1 MANTSVSH
9 FFLLKFFVFTKL
21 KSLLYNNEVRAI
33 AFQIL
38 TVVVI
43 AYFAYQAFDNMML
56 NIEQRG
62 IRSGFGFLNDEAGF
76 AVNDNFFLEYSP
88 ASTNLQAFY
97 VGIVNTL
104 VVAITGI
111 FLASIIGLTV
121 GIARLSSNFL
131 IRKIATVYIE
141 IFRNIPILLQI
152 LFWYSMALNTFPSP
166 KNSINFLDSV
176 FLNSRGL
183 YLPKPIMEGEFYLV
197 VASFVVGIVG
207 YIFIKKRS
215 NKKQDELGVK
225 TNTILHFLGLVVL
238 LPIVVYFSLG
248 AQLEYPALKGFNFRG
263 GTDLSIE
270 FFALAFSLSIY
281 TATYIAEAIRSGVES
296 VDKGQKEAAAA
307 LGLKNSRA
315 MRLIILP
322 QALRVA
328 IPPIINQYLNLT
340 KNSSLAAAVG
350 YTELVTIFSGT
361 VLNVVGQ
368 AIEIIVLTML
378 VYLTISLIISLVL
391 NVFNKKMQIK
401 DG

>member
-1 MANTSVSH
+1 MC
-9 FFLLKFFVFTKL
+9 LTKL

-33 AFQIL
+33 LFQIL
-38 TVVVI
+38 AVVVI

-62 IRSGFGFLNDEAGF
+62 IRSGFSFLNDEAGF

-104 VVAITGI
+104 IVAITGI
-111 FLASIIGLTV
+111 FLASIIGLIV
-121 GIARLSSNFL
+121 GISRLSSNYL
-131 IRKIATVYIE
+131 IRKMAAIYIE

-152 LFWYSMALNTFPSP
+152 LFWYSIALSAFPSP
-166 KNSINFLDSV
+166 KNSINFFDSI

-183 YLPKPIMEGEFYLV
+183 YLPKPIMDGQFYFV
-197 VASFVVGIVG
+197 VASLIVGIVS

-215 NKKQDELGVK
+215 DKKHDETGIK
-225 TNTILHFLGLVVL
+225 TNTIPYFLGLVLL
-238 LPIVVYFSLG
+238 LPVVVYFIFG
-248 AQLEYPALKGFNFRG
+248 VQLEYPVLKGFNFRG
-263 GTDLSIE
+263 GVDLSIE

-307 LGLKNSRA
+307 LGLKGSWA

-368 AIEIIVLTML
+368 AIEIIMLTML
-378 VYLTISLIISLVL
+378 VYLTISLVISLIL
-391 NVFNKKMQIK
+391 NIFNKKMQIK
-401 DG
+401 GG

>member
-1 MANTSVSH
+1 M
-9 FFLLKFFVFTKL
+9 FTKL

-33 AFQIL
+33 LFQVL
-38 TVVVI
+38 AVAVI
-43 AYFAYQAFDNMML
+43 AYFAYQAFDNLML

-62 IRSGFGFLNDEAGF
+62 IRSGFGFLNAEAGF

-104 VVAITGI
+104 MVAITGI
-111 FLASIIGLTV
+111 FLASIIGLIV
-121 GIARLSSNFL
+121 GIARLSSNYL
-131 IRKIATVYIE
+131 IKKIATIYIE

-152 LFWYSMALNTFPSP
+152 LFWYSIALNALPSAR
-166 KNSINFLDSV
+166 NSINFFDTI

-183 YLPKPIMEGEFYLV
+183 YLPKPIMGFELYIVL
-197 VASFVVGIVG
+197 ASFVIGIVS

-215 NKKQDELGVK
+215 NKKHDETGIK
-225 TNTILHFLGLVVL
+225 TNTIPHFLGLVLL
-238 LPIVVYFSLG
+238 LPIVAYFVFG
-248 AQLEYPALKGFNFRG
+248 AQLEYPALKGFNFKG
-263 GTDLSIE
+263 GVDLSIE

-307 LGLKNSRA
+307 LGLKDSWA
-315 MRLIILP
+315 MRLVILP
-322 QALRVA
+322 QAFRVA

-361 VLNVVGQ
+361 VLNVIGQ
-368 AIEIIVLTML
+368 AIEIITLTML
-378 VYLTISLIISLVL
+378 VYLTISLVISLIL
-391 NVFNKKMQIK
+391 NTFNKKMQIK
-401 DG
+401 GN

>member
-1 MANTSVSH
+1 M
-9 FFLLKFFVFTKL
+9 FTKL

-33 AFQIL
+33 LFQVL
-38 TVVVI
+38 AVAVI
-43 AYFAYQAFDNMML
+43 AYFAYQAFDNLML

-104 VVAITGI
+104 MVAITGI
-111 FLASIIGLTV
+111 FLASIIGLIV
-121 GIARLSSNFL
+121 GIARLSSNYL
-131 IRKIATVYIE
+131 IKKIATIYIE

-152 LFWYSMALNTFPSP
+152 LFWYSIALNALPSAR
-166 KNSINFLDSV
+166 NSINFFDTI

-183 YLPKPIMEGEFYLV
+183 YLPKPIMGFELYIVL
-197 VASFVVGIVG
+197 ASFVIGIVS

-215 NKKQDELGVK
+215 NKKHDETGIK
-225 TNTILHFLGLVVL
+225 TNTIPHFLGLVLL
-238 LPIVVYFSLG
+238 LPIVAYFVFG
-248 AQLEYPALKGFNFRG
+248 AQLEYPALKGFNFKG
-263 GTDLSIE
+263 GVDLSIE

-281 TATYIAEAIRSGVES
+281 TATYIAEAVRSGVES

-307 LGLKNSRA
+307 LGLKDSWA
-315 MRLIILP
+315 MRLVILP
-322 QALRVA
+322 QAFRVA

-361 VLNVVGQ
+361 VLNVIGQ
-368 AIEIIVLTML
+368 AIEIITLTML
-378 VYLTISLIISLVL
+378 VYLTISLVISLIL
-391 NVFNKKMQIK
+391 NTFNKKMQIK
-401 DG
+401 GN

>member
-1 MANTSVSH
+1 
-9 FFLLKFFVFTKL
+9 VFTKL
-21 KSLLYNNEVRAI
+21 KSLLYNNEVRA
-33 AFQIL
+33 ALFQIL
-38 TVVVI
+38 AVVVI

-111 FLASIIGLTV
+111 FFASVLGLIV
-121 GIARLSSNFL
+121 GISRLSSNYL
-131 IRKIATVYIE
+131 IRKMATVYIE

-152 LFWYSMALNTFPSP
+152 LFWYSIALSVFPSP
-166 KNSINFLDSV
+166 KNSISFFDSI

-183 YLPKPIMEGEFYLV
+183 YLPKPIEGIELYLV
-197 VASFVVGIVG
+197 IASFVIGIIG
-207 YIFIKKRS
+207 YVFIKKHS
-215 NKKQDELGVK
+215 NKKHDETGVV
-225 TNTILHFLGLVVL
+225 TNTIPHFLGLVVL
-238 LPIVVYFSLG
+238 LPIVVYLFFG
-248 AQLEYPALKGFNFRG
+248 VQLEYPVLKGFNFRG
-263 GTDLSIE
+263 GVDLSIE
-270 FFALAFSLSIY
+270 FFALAFALSIY

-296 VDKGQKEAAAA
+296 VDSGQKEAASAM
-307 LGLKNSRA
+307 GLTQTQSL
-315 MRLIILP
+315 RLVVLP

-368 AIEIIVLTML
+368 AIEIIILTML
-378 VYLTISLIISLVL
+378 VYLTISLVISLIL
-391 NVFNKKMQIK
+391 NIFNKKIQIK
-401 DG
+401 GK

>member
-1 MANTSVSH
+1 
-9 FFLLKFFVFTKL
+9 VFIKL
-21 KSLLYNNEVRAI
+21 KSLLYNNEVRA
-33 AFQIL
+33 ALFQIL
-38 TVVVI
+38 AVVVI

-111 FLASIIGLTV
+111 FFASVLGLIV
-121 GIARLSSNFL
+121 GISRLSSNYL
-131 IRKIATVYIE
+131 IRKMATVYIE

-152 LFWYSMALNTFPSP
+152 LFWYSIALSVFPSP
-166 KNSINFLDSV
+166 KNSISFFDSI

-183 YLPKPIMEGEFYLV
+183 YLPKPIEGIELYLV
-197 VASFVVGIVG
+197 IASFVIGIIG
-207 YIFIKKRS
+207 YVFIKKHS
-215 NKKQDELGVK
+215 NKKHDETGVV
-225 TNTILHFLGLVVL
+225 TNTIPHFLGLVVL
-238 LPIVVYFSLG
+238 LPIVVYLSFG
-248 AQLEYPALKGFNFRG
+248 VQLEYPVLKGFNFRG
-263 GTDLSIE
+263 GVDLSIE
-270 FFALAFSLSIY
+270 FFALAFALSIY
-281 TATYIAEAIRSGVES
+281 TATYIAEAIRSGIES
-296 VDKGQKEAAAA
+296 VDNGQKEAAAA
-307 LGLKNSRA
+307 MGLTQTQSL
-315 MRLIILP
+315 RLVVLP

-368 AIEIIVLTML
+368 AIEIIILTML
-378 VYLTISLIISLVL
+378 VYLAISLVISLIL
-391 NVFNKKMQIK
+391 NIFNKKMQIK
-401 DG
+401 GK

>member
-1 MANTSVSH
+1 M
-9 FFLLKFFVFTKL
+9 FTKL
-21 KSLLYNNEVRAI
+21 KSLLYNNEVRAVL
-33 AFQIL
+33 FQIL
-38 TVVVI
+38 AVVVI

-111 FLASIIGLTV
+111 FFASVLGLIV
-121 GIARLSSNFL
+121 GISRLSSNYL
-131 IRKIATVYIE
+131 IRKMATVYIE

-152 LFWYSMALNTFPSP
+152 LFWYSIALSVFPSP
-166 KNSINFLDSV
+166 KNSISFFDSI

-183 YLPKPIMEGEFYLV
+183 YLPKPIEGIELYLV
-197 VASFVVGIVG
+197 IASFVIGIIG
-207 YIFIKKRS
+207 YVFIKKHS
-215 NKKQDELGVK
+215 NKKHDETGVV
-225 TNTILHFLGLVVL
+225 TNTIPHFLGLVVL
-238 LPIVVYFSLG
+238 LPIVVYLFFG
-248 AQLEYPALKGFNFRG
+248 VQLEYPVLKGFNFRG
-263 GTDLSIE
+263 GVDLSIE
-270 FFALAFSLSIY
+270 FFALAFALSIY

-296 VDKGQKEAAAA
+296 VDSGQKEAASAM
-307 LGLKNSRA
+307 GLTQTQSL
-315 MRLIILP
+315 RLVVLP

-368 AIEIIVLTML
+368 AIEIIILTML
-378 VYLTISLIISLVL
+378 VYLTISLVISLIL
-391 NVFNKKMQIK
+391 NIFNKKMQIK
-401 DG
+401 GK

>member
-1 MANTSVSH
+1 
-9 FFLLKFFVFTKL
+9 VFTKL
-21 KSLLYNNEVRAI
+21 KSLLNSNEVRAI
-33 AFQIL
+33 VFQIL
-38 TVVVI
+38 AVVVV
-43 AYFAYQAFDNMML
+43 AYFAYQAFDNLML

-76 AVNDNFFLEYSP
+76 AVNDNFFLDYSP

-104 VVAITGI
+104 IVAITGI
-111 FLASIIGLTV
+111 FFASVLGLIV
-121 GIARLSSNFL
+121 GISRLSSNYL

-152 LFWYSMALNTFPSP
+152 LFWYSIALSTFPSP
-166 KNSINFLDSV
+166 KNSINFFDSI

-183 YLPKPIMEGEFYLV
+183 YLPKPIMESGFFFVLASLV
-197 VASFVVGIVG
+197 IGIVA

-215 NKKQDELGVK
+215 NKKHDETGVV
-225 TNTILHFLGLVVL
+225 TNTTVYFLGLVLL
-238 LPIVVYFSLG
+238 LPSVVYFAFG
-248 AQLEYPALKGFNFRG
+248 VQLEYPMLKGFNFRG
-263 GTDLSIE
+263 GVDLSIE
-270 FFALAFSLSIY
+270 FFSLAFALSIY
-281 TATYIAEAIRSGVES
+281 TATYIAEAIRSGIES
-296 VDKGQKEAAAA
+296 VDSGQKEAASAM
-307 LGLKNSRA
+307 GLTQTQSL
-315 MRLIILP
+315 RLVVLP

-368 AIEIIVLTML
+368 AIEIIILTML
-378 VYLTISLIISLVL
+378 VYLTISLVISLIL
-391 NVFNKKMQIK
+391 NIFNKKMQIK
-401 DG
+401 GK

>member
-1 MANTSVSH
+1 M
-9 FFLLKFFVFTKL
+9 FTKL
-21 KSLLYNNEVRAI
+21 KSLLYNNEVRAVL
-33 AFQIL
+33 FQIL
-38 TVVVI
+38 AVVVI

-111 FLASIIGLTV
+111 FFASVLGLIV
-121 GIARLSSNFL
+121 GISRLSSNYL
-131 IRKIATVYIE
+131 IRKMATVYIE

-152 LFWYSMALNTFPSP
+152 LFWYSIALSVFPSP
-166 KNSINFLDSV
+166 KNSISFFDSI

-183 YLPKPIMEGEFYLV
+183 YLPKPIEGIELYLV
-197 VASFVVGIVG
+197 IASFVIGIIG
-207 YIFIKKRS
+207 YVFIKKHS
-215 NKKQDELGVK
+215 NKKHDETGVV
-225 TNTILHFLGLVVL
+225 TNTIPHFLGLVVL
-238 LPIVVYFSLG
+238 LPIVVYLFFG
-248 AQLEYPALKGFNFRG
+248 VQLEYPALKGFNFRG
-263 GTDLSIE
+263 GVDLSIE
-270 FFALAFSLSIY
+270 FFALAFALSIY

-296 VDKGQKEAAAA
+296 VDSGQKEAASAM
-307 LGLKNSRA
+307 GLTQTQSL
-315 MRLIILP
+315 RLVVLP
-322 QALRVA
+322 QALRVS

-368 AIEIIVLTML
+368 AIEIIILTML
-378 VYLTISLIISLVL
+378 VYLTISLVISLIL
-391 NVFNKKMQIK
+391 NIFNKKIQIK
-401 DG
+401 GK

>member
-1 MANTSVSH
+1 
-9 FFLLKFFVFTKL
+9 VFTKL
-21 KSLLYNNEVRAI
+21 KSLLYNNEVRA
-33 AFQIL
+33 ALFQIL
-38 TVVVI
+38 AVVVI

-111 FLASIIGLTV
+111 FFASVLGLIV
-121 GIARLSSNFL
+121 GISRLSSNYL
-131 IRKIATVYIE
+131 IRKMATVYIE

-152 LFWYSMALNTFPSP
+152 LFWYSIALSVFPSP
-166 KNSINFLDSV
+166 KNSISFFDSI

-183 YLPKPIMEGEFYLV
+183 YLPKPIEGIELYLV
-197 VASFVVGIVG
+197 IASFVIGIIG
-207 YIFIKKRS
+207 YVFIKKHS
-215 NKKQDELGVK
+215 NKKHDETGVV
-225 TNTILHFLGLVVL
+225 TNTIPHFLGLVVL
-238 LPIVVYFSLG
+238 LPIVVYLFFG
-248 AQLEYPALKGFNFRG
+248 VQLEYPVLKGFNFRG
-263 GTDLSIE
+263 GVDLSIE
-270 FFALAFSLSIY
+270 FFALAFALSIY

-296 VDKGQKEAAAA
+296 VDSGQKEAASAM
-307 LGLKNSRA
+307 GLTQTQSL
-315 MRLIILP
+315 RLVVLP
-322 QALRVA
+322 QALRVS

-368 AIEIIVLTML
+368 AIEIIILTML
-378 VYLTISLIISLVL
+378 VYLTISLVISLIL
-391 NVFNKKMQIK
+391 NIFNKKIQIK
-401 DG
+401 GK

>member
-1 MANTSVSH
+1 M
-9 FFLLKFFVFTKL
+9 FTKL

-33 AFQIL
+33 LFQIL
-38 TVVVI
+38 AVVVI

-104 VVAITGI
+104 IVAITGI
-111 FLASIIGLTV
+111 FFASVLGLIV
-121 GIARLSSNFL
+121 GISRLSSNYL
-131 IRKIATVYIE
+131 IRKMATVYIE
-141 IFRNIPILLQI
+141 VFRNIPILLQI
-152 LFWYSMALNTFPSP
+152 LFWYSMALSAFPSP
-166 KNSINFLDSV
+166 KNSISFFDSI

-183 YLPKPIMEGEFYLV
+183 YLPRPVEGVEIYLV
-197 VASFVVGIVG
+197 LASFIIGVVS
-207 YIFIKKRS
+207 YIFIKRRS
-215 NKKQDELGVK
+215 NKKHDDTGIE
-225 TNTILHFLGLVVL
+225 TNTTPYFVGLVLL
-238 LPIVVYFSLG
+238 LPIAVYFASG
-248 AQLEYPALKGFNFRG
+248 AQLEYPVLKGFNFRG
-263 GTDLSIE
+263 GVDLSIE
-270 FFALAFSLSIY
+270 FFALAFALSIY
-281 TATYIAEAIRSGVES
+281 TATYIAEAIRSGIES
-296 VDKGQKEAAAA
+296 VDNGQKEAAAA
-307 LGLKNSRA
+307 MGLTQTQSL
-315 MRLIILP
+315 RLVVLP

-368 AIEIIVLTML
+368 AIEIIILTML
-378 VYLTISLIISLVL
+378 VYLAISLVISLIL
-391 NVFNKKMQIK
+391 NIFNKKMQIK
-401 DG
+401 GK

>member
-1 MANTSVSH
+1 M
-9 FFLLKFFVFTKL
+9 FIKL
-21 KSLLYNNEVRAI
+21 KSLLYDNEVRAI
-33 AFQIL
+33 VFQVL
-38 TVVVI
+38 AVVVI

-104 VVAITGI
+104 VVAIAGI
-111 FLASIIGLTV
+111 FFASIIGLIIGV
-121 GIARLSSNFL
+121 ARLSSNYL
-131 IRKIATVYIE
+131 IRKMATIYIE

-152 LFWYSMALNTFPSP
+152 LFWYSIALSAFPSP
-166 KNSINFLDSV
+166 KNSISFFDSI

-183 YLPKPIMEGEFYLV
+183 FLPKIVVGVEFYLV
-197 VASFVVGIVG
+197 LVSLIVGIVS
-207 YIFIKKRS
+207 YILIKKHS
-215 NKKQDELGVK
+215 NKKHDETGIV
-225 TNTILHFLGLVVL
+225 TNTVPHFLGLVVV
-238 LPIVVYFSLG
+238 LPVVAYFVFG

-270 FFALAFSLSIY
+270 FFALAFALSVY
-281 TATYIAEAIRSGVES
+281 TATYIAEAIRSGIES
-296 VDKGQKEAAAA
+296 VDNGQKEAASAM
-307 LGLKNSRA
+307 GLTQAQSL
-315 MRLIILP
+315 RLVILP

-368 AIEIIVLTML
+368 AIEIIILTML
-378 VYLTISLIISLVL
+378 VYLTISLAISLIL
-391 NVFNKKMQIK
+391 NIFNKKMQIK
-401 DG
+401 GK

>member
-1 MANTSVSH
+1 
-9 FFLLKFFVFTKL
+9 VFIKL
-21 KSLLYNNEVRAI
+21 KSLLYNNEVRA
-33 AFQIL
+33 ALFQIL
-38 TVVVI
+38 AVVVI

-111 FLASIIGLTV
+111 FFASVLGLIV
-121 GIARLSSNFL
+121 GISRLSSNYL
-131 IRKIATVYIE
+131 IRKMATVYIE

-152 LFWYSMALNTFPSP
+152 LFWYSIALSVFPSP
-166 KNSINFLDSV
+166 KNSISFFDSI

-183 YLPKPIMEGEFYLV
+183 YLPKPIEGIELYLV
-197 VASFVVGIVG
+197 IASFVIGIIG
-207 YIFIKKRS
+207 YVFIKKHS
-215 NKKQDELGVK
+215 NKKHDETGVV
-225 TNTILHFLGLVVL
+225 TNTIPHFLGLVVL
-238 LPIVVYFSLG
+238 LPIVVYLSFG
-248 AQLEYPALKGFNFRG
+248 VQLEYPVLKGFNFRG
-263 GTDLSIE
+263 GVDLSIE
-270 FFALAFSLSIY
+270 FFALAFALSIY

-296 VDKGQKEAAAA
+296 VDSGQKEAASAM
-307 LGLKNSRA
+307 GLTQTQSL
-315 MRLIILP
+315 RLVVLP
-322 QALRVA
+322 QALRVS

-368 AIEIIVLTML
+368 AIEIIILTML
-378 VYLTISLIISLVL
+378 VYLTISLVISLIL
-391 NVFNKKMQIK
+391 NIFNKKMQIK
-401 DG
+401 GK

>member
-1 MANTSVSH
+1 M
-9 FFLLKFFVFTKL
+9 FTKL
-21 KSLLYNNEVRAI
+21 KSLLYNNEVRAVL
-33 AFQIL
+33 FQL
-38 TVVVI
+38 LAVAVI
-43 AYFAYQAFDNMML
+43 AYFAYQAFDNLML

-104 VVAITGI
+104 MVAITGI
-111 FLASIIGLTV
+111 FLASIIGLII
-121 GIARLSSNFL
+121 GIARLSNNYL
-131 IRKIATVYIE
+131 IRKIATIYIE

-152 LFWYSMALNTFPSP
+152 LFWYSIALNALPSAR
-166 KNSINFLDSV
+166 NSINFFDTI

-183 YLPKPIMEGEFYLV
+183 YLPKPVTGFELYIVL
-197 VASFVVGIVG
+197 ASFFIGVIG
-207 YIFIKKRS
+207 YVFIKKRS
-215 NKKQDELGVK
+215 NKKHDETGIK
-225 TNTILHFLGLVVL
+225 TNTIPHFLGLVLL
-238 LPIVVYFSLG
+238 LPIVAYFVFG
-248 AQLEYPALKGFNFRG
+248 AQLEYPALKGFNFKG
-263 GTDLSIE
+263 GIDLSIE
-270 FFALAFSLSIY
+270 FFALAFSLSVY

-307 LGLKNSRA
+307 LGLKDSWA
-315 MRLIILP
+315 MRLVILP

-361 VLNVVGQ
+361 VLNVIGQ
-368 AIEIIVLTML
+368 AIEIITLTML
-378 VYLTISLIISLVL
+378 VYLTISLVISMIL
-391 NVFNKKMQIK
+391 NIFNKKMQIK
-401 DG
+401 GN

>member
-1 MANTSVSH
+1 M
-9 FFLLKFFVFTKL
+9 FTKL

-33 AFQIL
+33 LFQVL
-38 TVVVI
+38 AVAVI
-43 AYFAYQAFDNMML
+43 AYFAYQAFDNLML

-104 VVAITGI
+104 MVAITGI
-111 FLASIIGLTV
+111 FLASIIGLIV
-121 GIARLSSNFL
+121 GIARLSSNYL
-131 IRKIATVYIE
+131 IKKIATIYIE

-152 LFWYSMALNTFPSP
+152 LFWYSIALNALPSAR
-166 KNSINFLDSV
+166 NSINFFDTI

-183 YLPKPIMEGEFYLV
+183 YLPKPIMGFELYIVL
-197 VASFVVGIVG
+197 ASFVIGIVS

-215 NKKQDELGVK
+215 NKKHDETGIK
-225 TNTILHFLGLVVL
+225 TNTIPHFLGLVLL
-238 LPIVVYFSLG
+238 LPIVAYFVFG
-248 AQLEYPALKGFNFRG
+248 AQLEYPALKGFNFKG
-263 GTDLSIE
+263 GVDLSIE

-307 LGLKNSRA
+307 LGLKDSWA
-315 MRLIILP
+315 MRLVILP
-322 QALRVA
+322 QAFRVA

-361 VLNVVGQ
+361 VLNVIGQ
-368 AIEIIVLTML
+368 AIEIITLTML
-378 VYLTISLIISLVL
+378 VYLTISLVMSLIL
-391 NVFNKKMQIK
+391 NTFNKKMQIK
-401 DG
+401 GN

>member
-1 MANTSVSH
+1 M
-9 FFLLKFFVFTKL
+9 FIKL

-33 AFQIL
+33 LFQIL

-56 NIEQRG
+56 NIEQSG

-76 AVNDNFFLEYSP
+76 AVNDNFFLTYSP
-88 ASTNLQAFY
+88 ASSNLQAFY

-111 FLASIIGLTV
+111 FFASVIGLII
-121 GIARLSSNFL
+121 GIARLSSNYL
-131 IRKIATVYIE
+131 IRKMATVYIE

-152 LFWYSMALNTFPSP
+152 LFWYSTALSILPSV
-166 KNSINFLDSV
+166 KNSLSFMDSV

-183 YLPKPIMEGEFYLV
+183 FLPKIVMGTEFYLV
-197 VASFVVGIVG
+197 LASFVIGVIV
-207 YIFIKKRS
+207 YVFIKKRS
-215 NKKQDELGVK
+215 NKKHDDTGIA
-225 TNTILHFLGLVVL
+225 TNTIPHFLGLIVL
-238 LPIVVYFSLG
+238 LPIAAYFVFG
-248 AQLEYPALKGFNFRG
+248 AHLEYPALKGFNFKG
-263 GTDLSIE
+263 GTGLSIE
-270 FFALAFSLSIY
+270 FFSLAFALSIY
-281 TATYIAEAIRSGVES
+281 TATYIAEAIRSGIDS

-307 LGLKNSRA
+307 IGLKQSQV
-315 MRLIILP
+315 MRLVVLP

-368 AIEIIVLTML
+368 AIEIIALTML
-378 VYLTISLIISLVL
+378 VYLAISLVISLAL
-391 NVFNKKMQIK
+391 NIFNKKMEIK
-401 DG
+401 GK

>member
-1 MANTSVSH
+1 
-9 FFLLKFFVFTKL
+9 VFTKL
-21 KSLLYNNEVRAI
+21 KSLLNNNEVRAI
-33 AFQIL
+33 LFQAL
-38 TVVVI
+38 AVVVI

-62 IRSGFGFLNDEAGF
+62 IRSGFGFLSNEAGF

-111 FLASIIGLTV
+111 FFASIIGLVV
-121 GIARLSSNFL
+121 GIARLSSNYL
-131 IRKIATVYIE
+131 IRKIATIYVE

-152 LFWYSMALNTFPSP
+152 LFWYSIALNAFPSP
-166 KNSINFLDSV
+166 RNSINFFDSI

-183 YLPKPIMEGEFYLV
+183 YLPKPIMDGDFYFV
-197 VASFVVGIVG
+197 IASFIIGIVG

-215 NKKQDELGVK
+215 NKKHDETGIV
-225 TNTILHFLGLVVL
+225 TNTIPYFFGFVVL
-238 LPIVVYFSLG
+238 LPIAVYFSLG
-248 AQLEYPALKGFNFRG
+248 AQLDYPALKGFNFRG

-270 FFALAFSLSIY
+270 FFALAFSLSVY

-307 LGLKNSRA
+307 LGLKSSWV
-315 MRLIILP
+315 MRLVILP

-361 VLNVVGQ
+361 VLNVIGQ
-368 AIEIIVLTML
+368 AIEIITLTML
-378 VYLTISLIISLVL
+378 VYLTISLIISLIL
-391 NVFNKKMQIK
+391 NIFNKKMQIK
-401 DG
+401 GG

>member
-1 MANTSVSH
+1 MFA
-9 FFLLKFFVFTKL
+9 KL
-21 KSLLYNNEVRAI
+21 KSLLNNNEVRAI
-33 AFQIL
+33 VFQIL

-76 AVNDNFFLEYSP
+76 AVNDNFFLDYSP

-104 VVAITGI
+104 IVAITGI
-111 FLASIIGLTV
+111 FFASVLGLIV
-121 GIARLSSNFL
+121 GISRLSNNYL
-131 IRKIATVYIE
+131 VRKMATVYIE

-152 LFWYSMALNTFPSP
+152 LFWYSIALSAFPSP
-166 KNSINFLDSV
+166 KNSINFFDSV

-183 YLPKPIMEGEFYLV
+183 YLPKPIMESEFFFVLASLV
-197 VASFVVGIVG
+197 IGIVA

-215 NKKQDELGVK
+215 NKKHDETGVV
-225 TNTILHFLGLVVL
+225 TNTTVYFLGLVLL
-238 LPIVVYFSLG
+238 LPIVVYFAFG
-248 AQLEYPALKGFNFRG
+248 VQLEYPTLKGFNFRG
-263 GTDLSIE
+263 GVDLSIE
-270 FFALAFSLSIY
+270 FFSLAFALSVY
-281 TATYIAEAIRSGVES
+281 TATYIAEAIRSGIES
-296 VDKGQKEAAAA
+296 VDRGQKEAASAM
-307 LGLKNSRA
+307 GLTQTQSL
-315 MRLIILP
+315 RLVVLP

-361 VLNVVGQ
+361 ILNVVGQ
-368 AIEIIVLTML
+368 AIEIIILTML
-378 VYLTISLIISLVL
+378 VYLTISLVISLIL
-391 NVFNKKMQIK
+391 NTFNKKMQIK
-401 DG
+401 GK

>member
-1 MANTSVSH
+1 M
-9 FFLLKFFVFTKL
+9 FTKL
-21 KSLLYNNEVRAI
+21 KSLLYNNEVRAVL
-33 AFQIL
+33 FQIL
-38 TVVVI
+38 AVVVI

-104 VVAITGI
+104 IVAITGI
-111 FLASIIGLTV
+111 FFASVLGLIV
-121 GIARLSSNFL
+121 GISRLSSNYL
-131 IRKIATVYIE
+131 IRKMATVYIE

-152 LFWYSMALNTFPSP
+152 LFWYSIALSVFPSP
-166 KNSINFLDSV
+166 KNSISFFDSI

-183 YLPKPIMEGEFYLV
+183 YLPKPIEGIELYLV
-197 VASFVVGIVG
+197 IASFVIGIIG
-207 YIFIKKRS
+207 YVFIKKHS
-215 NKKQDELGVK
+215 NKKHDETGVV
-225 TNTILHFLGLVVL
+225 TNTIPHFLGLVVL
-238 LPIVVYFSLG
+238 LPIVVYLFFG
-248 AQLEYPALKGFNFRG
+248 VQLEYPVLKGFNFRG
-263 GTDLSIE
+263 GVDLSIE
-270 FFALAFSLSIY
+270 FFALAFALSIY

-296 VDKGQKEAAAA
+296 VDSGQKEAASAM
-307 LGLKNSRA
+307 GLTQTQSL
-315 MRLIILP
+315 RLVVLP
-322 QALRVA
+322 QALRVS

-368 AIEIIVLTML
+368 AIEIIILTML
-378 VYLTISLIISLVL
+378 VYLTISLVISLIL
-391 NVFNKKMQIK
+391 NIFNKKIQIK
-401 DG
+401 GK

>member
-1 MANTSVSH
+1 
-9 FFLLKFFVFTKL
+9 VFTKL
-21 KSLLYNNEVRAI
+21 KSLLYNNEVRAVL
-33 AFQIL
+33 FQIL
-38 TVVVI
+38 AVVVI

-111 FLASIIGLTV
+111 FFASVLGLIV
-121 GIARLSSNFL
+121 GISRLSSNYL
-131 IRKIATVYIE
+131 IRKMATVYIE

-152 LFWYSMALNTFPSP
+152 LFWYSIALSVFPSP
-166 KNSINFLDSV
+166 KNSISFFDSI

-183 YLPKPIMEGEFYLV
+183 YLPKPIEGIELYLV
-197 VASFVVGIVG
+197 IASFVIGIIG
-207 YIFIKKRS
+207 YVFIKKHS
-215 NKKQDELGVK
+215 NKKHDETGVV
-225 TNTILHFLGLVVL
+225 TNTIPHFLGLVVL
-238 LPIVVYFSLG
+238 LPIVVYLFFG
-248 AQLEYPALKGFNFRG
+248 VQLEYPVLKGFNFRG
-263 GTDLSIE
+263 GVDLSIE
-270 FFALAFSLSIY
+270 FFALAFALSIY

-296 VDKGQKEAAAA
+296 VDSGQKEAASAM
-307 LGLKNSRA
+307 GLTQTQSL
-315 MRLIILP
+315 RLVVLP
-322 QALRVA
+322 QALRVS

-368 AIEIIVLTML
+368 AIEIIILTML
-378 VYLTISLIISLVL
+378 VYLTISLVISLIL
-391 NVFNKKMQIK
+391 NIFNKKIQIK
-401 DG
+401 GK

>member
-1 MANTSVSH
+1 M
-9 FFLLKFFVFTKL
+9 FTKL

-33 AFQIL
+33 LFQIL
-38 TVVVI
+38 AVVVI

-111 FLASIIGLTV
+111 FFASVLGLIV
-121 GIARLSSNFL
+121 GISRLSSNYL
-131 IRKIATVYIE
+131 IRKMATVYIE

-152 LFWYSMALNTFPSP
+152 LFWYSIALSVFPSP
-166 KNSINFLDSV
+166 KNSISFFDSI

-183 YLPKPIMEGEFYLV
+183 YLPKPIEGIELYLV
-197 VASFVVGIVG
+197 IASFVIGIIG
-207 YIFIKKRS
+207 YVFIKKHS
-215 NKKQDELGVK
+215 NKKHDETGVV
-225 TNTILHFLGLVVL
+225 TNTIPHFLGLVVL
-238 LPIVVYFSLG
+238 LPIVVYLFFG
-248 AQLEYPALKGFNFRG
+248 VQLEYPVLKGFNFRG
-263 GTDLSIE
+263 GVDLSIE
-270 FFALAFSLSIY
+270 FFALAFALSIY

-296 VDKGQKEAAAA
+296 VDSGQKEAASAM
-307 LGLKNSRA
+307 GLTQTQSL
-315 MRLIILP
+315 RLVVLP

-368 AIEIIVLTML
+368 AIEIIILTML
-378 VYLTISLIISLVL
+378 VYLAISLVISLIL
-391 NVFNKKMQIK
+391 NIFNKKMQIK
-401 DG
+401 GK

>member
-1 MANTSVSH
+1 M
-9 FFLLKFFVFTKL
+9 FTKL

-33 AFQIL
+33 LFQVL
-38 TVVVI
+38 AVAVI
-43 AYFAYQAFDNMML
+43 AYFAYQAFDNLML

-104 VVAITGI
+104 MVAITGI
-111 FLASIIGLTV
+111 FLASIIGLIV
-121 GIARLSSNFL
+121 GIARLSSNYL
-131 IRKIATVYIE
+131 IKKIATIYIE

-152 LFWYSMALNTFPSP
+152 LFWYSIALNALPSAR
-166 KNSINFLDSV
+166 NSINFFDTI

-183 YLPKPIMEGEFYLV
+183 YLPKPIMGFELYIVL
-197 VASFVVGIVG
+197 ASFVIGIVS

-215 NKKQDELGVK
+215 NKKHDETGIK
-225 TNTILHFLGLVVL
+225 TNTIPHFLGLVLL
-238 LPIVVYFSLG
+238 LPIVAYFVFG
-248 AQLEYPALKGFNFRG
+248 AQLEYPALKGFNFKG
-263 GTDLSIE
+263 GVDLSIE

-281 TATYIAEAIRSGVES
+281 TATYIAEASRSGVES

-307 LGLKNSRA
+307 LGLKDSWA
-315 MRLIILP
+315 MRLVILP
-322 QALRVA
+322 QAFRVA

-361 VLNVVGQ
+361 VLNVIGQ
-368 AIEIIVLTML
+368 AIEIITLTML
-378 VYLTISLIISLVL
+378 VYLTISLVISLIL
-391 NVFNKKMQIK
+391 NTFNKKMQIK
-401 DG
+401 GN

>member
-1 MANTSVSH
+1 M
-9 FFLLKFFVFTKL
+9 LTKL
-21 KSLLYNNEVRAI
+21 KSLLYNNEIRAI
-33 AFQIL
+33 LFQVL
-38 TVVVI
+38 AVAVI

-62 IRSGFGFLNDEAGF
+62 IRSGFGFLSDEAGF

-111 FLASIIGLTV
+111 FFASVLGLIIG
-121 GIARLSSNFL
+121 ISRLSSNYL

-152 LFWYSMALNTFPSP
+152 LFWYSIALSAFPSP
-166 KNSINFLDSV
+166 KNSINFFDTV

-183 YLPKPIMEGEFYLV
+183 YLPKPIIESGFYFVL
-197 VASFVVGIVG
+197 ASLVVGIIA
-207 YIFIKKRS
+207 YIFVKKHS
-215 NKKQDELGVK
+215 DKKHDETGIV
-225 TNTILHFLGLVVL
+225 TNTIPHFLGLVVL
-238 LPIVVYFSLG
+238 LPIVVYLFFG
-248 AQLEYPALKGFNFRG
+248 VQLDYPALKGFNFRG
-263 GTDLSIE
+263 GVDLSIE
-270 FFALAFSLSIY
+270 FFALAFALSIY
-281 TATYIAEAIRSGVES
+281 TATYIAEAIRSGIES
-296 VDKGQKEAAAA
+296 VDNGQKEAASAM
-307 LGLKNSRA
+307 GLTQTQSL
-315 MRLIILP
+315 RLVVLP

-368 AIEIIVLTML
+368 AIEIIILTML
-378 VYLTISLIISLVL
+378 VYLTISLVISLIL
-391 NVFNKKMQIK
+391 NIFNKKMQIK
-401 DG
+401 GK

>member
-1 MANTSVSH
+1 M
-9 FFLLKFFVFTKL
+9 FIKL
-21 KSLLYNNEVRAI
+21 KSLLYDNEVRAI
-33 AFQIL
+33 VFQIL
-38 TVVVI
+38 AVVVI

-104 VVAITGI
+104 VVAIAGI
-111 FLASIIGLTV
+111 FFASIIGLIIGV
-121 GIARLSSNFL
+121 ARLSSNYL
-131 IRKIATVYIE
+131 IRKMATIYIE

-152 LFWYSMALNTFPSP
+152 LFWYSIALSAFPSP
-166 KNSINFLDSV
+166 KNSISFFDSV

-183 YLPKPIMEGEFYLV
+183 FLPKIVVGVEFYLV
-197 VASFVVGIVG
+197 LASLIVGIVS
-207 YIFIKKRS
+207 YILIKKHS
-215 NKKQDELGVK
+215 NKKHDETGIV
-225 TNTILHFLGLVVL
+225 TNTVPHFLGLVVV
-238 LPIVVYFSLG
+238 LPVVAYFVFG

-270 FFALAFSLSIY
+270 FFALAFALSVY
-281 TATYIAEAIRSGVES
+281 TATYIAEAIRSGIES
-296 VDKGQKEAAAA
+296 VDNGQKEAASAM
-307 LGLKNSRA
+307 GLTQAQSL
-315 MRLIILP
+315 RLVILP

-368 AIEIIVLTML
+368 AIEIIILTML
-378 VYLTISLIISLVL
+378 VYLTISLAISLIL
-391 NVFNKKMQIK
+391 NIFNKKMQIK
-401 DG
+401 GK

>member
-1 MANTSVSH
+1 
-9 FFLLKFFVFTKL
+9 VFTKL
-21 KSLLYNNEVRAI
+21 KSLLYNNEVRAVV
-33 AFQIL
+33 FQIL
-38 TVVVI
+38 AVVVI

-104 VVAITGI
+104 IVAITGI
-111 FLASIIGLTV
+111 FFASVLGLIV
-121 GIARLSSNFL
+121 GISRLSSNYL
-131 IRKIATVYIE
+131 IRKMATVYIE

-152 LFWYSMALNTFPSP
+152 LFWYSIALSAFPSP
-166 KNSINFLDSV
+166 KNSISFFDSV

-183 YLPKPIMEGEFYLV
+183 YLPKPIMEGEFYFV
-197 VASFVVGIVG
+197 VASLVVGIIG
-207 YIFIKKRS
+207 YIFFKKHT
-215 NKKQDELGVK
+215 NKKHDETGVV
-225 TNTILHFLGLVVL
+225 TNTVPYFLGLVVL
-238 LPIVVYFSLG
+238 LPIMVYLSFG
-248 AQLEYPALKGFNFRG
+248 AQLEYPVLKGFNFRG
-263 GTDLSIE
+263 GVDLSIE
-270 FFALAFSLSIY
+270 FFSLAFALSIY
-281 TATYIAEAIRSGVES
+281 TATYIAEAIRSGIES
-296 VDKGQKEAAAA
+296 VDSGQKEAASAM
-307 LGLKNSRA
+307 GLTQTQSL
-315 MRLIILP
+315 RLVVLP

-368 AIEIIVLTML
+368 AIEIIILTML
-378 VYLTISLIISLVL
+378 VYLTISLVISLIL
-391 NVFNKKMQIK
+391 NIFNKKMEIK
-401 DG
+401 GK

>member
-1 MANTSVSH
+1 
-9 FFLLKFFVFTKL
+9 VFTKL
-21 KSLLYNNEVRAI
+21 KSLLNSNEVRAI
-33 AFQIL
+33 VFQIL
-38 TVVVI
+38 AVVVI
-43 AYFAYQAFDNMML
+43 AYFAYQAFDNLML

-76 AVNDNFFLEYSP
+76 AVNDNFFLDYSP

-104 VVAITGI
+104 IVAITGI
-111 FLASIIGLTV
+111 FFASVLGLIV
-121 GIARLSSNFL
+121 GISRLSSNYL

-152 LFWYSMALNTFPSP
+152 LFWYSIALSTFPSP
-166 KNSINFLDSV
+166 KNSINFFDSI

-183 YLPKPIMEGEFYLV
+183 YLPKPIMESGFFFVLASLV
-197 VASFVVGIVG
+197 IGIVA

-215 NKKQDELGVK
+215 NKKHDETGVV
-225 TNTILHFLGLVVL
+225 TNTTVYFLGLVLL
-238 LPIVVYFSLG
+238 LPSVVYFAFG
-248 AQLEYPALKGFNFRG
+248 VQLEYPMLKGFNFRG
-263 GTDLSIE
+263 GVDLSIE
-270 FFALAFSLSIY
+270 FFSLAFALSIY
-281 TATYIAEAIRSGVES
+281 TATYIAEAIRSGIES
-296 VDKGQKEAAAA
+296 VDSGQKEAASAM
-307 LGLKNSRA
+307 GLTQTQSL
-315 MRLIILP
+315 RLVVLP

-368 AIEIIVLTML
+368 AIEIIILTML
-378 VYLTISLIISLVL
+378 VYLTISLVISLIL
-391 NVFNKKMQIK
+391 NIFNKKMQIK
-401 DG
+401 GK